1 MSEEVR
7 PADVRPAEENGIS
20 WREKFWAGLL
30 LVIAFGLRCF
40 YVFRYRY
47 DSDEPQHL
55 HTTWGWTQGLLQYRD
70 FFDNHTPLFHILF
83 SPLVAALGERTNI
96 LDYMRLAMVPLWLV
110 SLWCVW
116 KIGSAV
122 FSRRVGLWGTV
133 FISLLPWWF
142 YCAVEYR
149 TDNLWAPLWLGTVAT
164 LVCGRFSR
172 TRAFLGGL
180 LLGLCATVSLKTTLL
195 AAVLAMT
202 LGFTMLVCARR
213 LGLAGIGRILGKA
226 WPMFLGMFIGPAIL
240 ASFFMMKGAWA
251 PFFYGTIQHNLL
263 PDVDAKNHP
272 SRLRLAFPIA
282 LPFLLAIGGYI
293 AYRTPD
299 TTKALR
305 RAGLFLLAGLYYTAL
320 YSFWTLLTRQDFL
333 PFYPIAMVLL
343 AAALIALAD
352 RFLASRAKC
361 VLIAVSVLEIVLL
374 LVGRKPWIDGTQR
387 EREILSEVLRLTKP
401 GEFVMDFKGESVFRQ
416 RAFYYVLEPLTFV
429 RIRSMMIADTVAE
442 DLVAKNVCVA
452 LNQDRWYPKKGA
464 KFIEENYLA
473 VARKGG
479 AGGARTDK
487 PIAAGEKIPF
497 EVKVSGS
504 YVLWADNH
512 VVDGSIVGIK
522 SSVQPYEVTAGSHAF
537 IVDAPYGHVDVL
549 SVGRLRVA
557 GKAVTNSSIATG
569 QKIRFE
575 VKIPGSYVLWAD
587 GQLVADPID
596 GAAAGS
602 GPRELTAGFHEF
614 TAAAPHQF
622 VAILWSRAAEDGA
635 QPIVNKL
642 GWQDY
647 R

>member
-1 MSEEVR
+1 MSEEAR
-7 PADVRPAEENGIS
+7 PADALPAEEKDIS
-20 WREKFWAGLL
+20 RHEKFWAGLL
-30 LVIAFGLRCF
+30 LVVAFGLRCF
-40 YVFRYRY
+40 YIFRYRY

-83 SPLVAALGERTNI
+83 SPLVAALGERTDI

-110 SLWCVW
+110 SLWLVW

-122 FSRRVGLWGTV
+122 FSRRVGLWATV

-142 YCAVEYR
+142 YCAIEYR

-172 TRAFLGGL
+172 MRALVGGL

-195 AAVLAMT
+195 AAVLVMT

-213 LGLAGIGRILGKA
+213 LGVAGIGRILGKA
-226 WPMFLGMFIGPAIL
+226 WPMLLAMAIAPVIL

-272 SRLRLAFPIA
+272 SSLRLAFPIA

-305 RAGLFLLAGLYYTAL
+305 RTGLFLLAGLYFTAL

-333 PFYPIAMVLL
+333 PFYPLAMVLL
-343 AAALIALAD
+343 AAALIGLFD
-352 RFLASRAKC
+352 RFFASRAKC
-361 VLIAVSVLEIVLL
+361 GLIALGVLEIVLL

-416 RAFYYVLEPLTFV
+416 RAFFYVLEPLTFV

-452 LNQDRWYPKKGA
+452 LNQDRWYPKNGG
-464 KFIEENYLA
+464 KFIGANYLA
-473 VARKGG
+473 V
-479 AGGARTDK
+479 
-487 PIAAGEKIPF
+487 
-497 EVKVSGS
+497 
-504 YVLWADNH
+504 
-512 VVDGSIVGIK
+512 
-522 SSVQPYEVTAGSHAF
+522 
-537 IVDAPYGHVDVL
+537 GHM
-549 SVGRLRVA
+549 RVA
-557 GKAVTNSSIATG
+557 GKVIAEKSAVANKSIHFDVAIPAT
-569 QKIRFE
+569 
-575 VKIPGSYVLWAD
+575 YVMWAD
-587 GQLVADPID
+587 GHPITGSLD
-596 GAAAGS
+596 GTPNIA
-602 GPRELTAGFHEF
+602 PRELAAGPHEF
-614 TAAAPHQF
+614 APDAAYDR
-622 VAILWSRAAEDGA
+622 VAIYWSRAAE
-635 QPIVNKL
+635 L
-642 GWQDY
+642 GFKPVLDKPGWEY
-647 R
+647 FR